1 MSNVFYSTA
10 TCTYFFI
17 PFFFFVVFFL
27 RREEKKRQ
35 GLLLALNVC
44 FFQASGLS
52 ELYSFEN
59 ILYTVYVFY
68 IILTSILHC
77 DVEP

>member
-1 MSNVFYSTA
+1 MRTHKAGSIDEQRVLQYSNMYIFF
-10 TCTYFFI
+10 FFI
-17 PFFFFVVFFL
+17 PFIFVVFFL

-52 ELYSFEN
+52 
-59 ILYTVYVFY
+59 
-68 IILTSILHC
+68 
-77 DVEP
+77 

>member
-1 MSNVFYSTA
+1 MRTHKAGSIDEQRVLQYSNMY
-10 TCTYFFI
+10 I
-17 PFFFFVVFFL
+17 FFFLSHFFLLFFFL

-52 ELYSFEN
+52 
-59 ILYTVYVFY
+59 
-68 IILTSILHC
+68 
-77 DVEP
+77 